1 MEEEEST
8 KIILEEKYTSPEA
21 VVDMRKQVKES
32 KIKITEKIVEEV
44 KVKSEVIESI
54 KVIKK
59 REVEDNESEVSSS
72 RVNLTEGSTI
82 PLEKLI

>member
-1 MEEEEST
+1 M
-8 KIILEEKYTSPEA
+8 
-21 VVDMRKQVKES
+21 DMRKQVKES

-54 KVIKK
+54 MVIKK